1 MTSEPKTGS
10 RLYLLSIVMVAVI
23 GGLLFGYD
31 TAVVSGAEQ
40 ALDQFFR
47 TARDFDYT
55 PWLHGFT
62 ASSALLGC
70 IIGGAISGFCASR
83 LGHKRS
89 LIVAAGL
96 FFVSAVGS
104 WWPESGI
111 LPYGETS
118 RALLISF
125 NFYRI
130 IGGVGVG
137 LASALCP
144 MYIAEI

>member
-47 TARDFDYT
+47 TARAFDYT

-62 ASSALLGC
+62 ASGALLGC
-70 IIGGAISGFCASR
+70 IIGG
-83 LGHKRS
+83 
-89 LIVAAGL
+89 
-96 FFVSAVGS
+96 
-104 WWPESGI
+104 GI
-111 LPYGETS
+111 
-118 RALLISF
+118 
-125 NFYRI
+125 
-130 IGGVGVG
+130 
-137 LASALCP
+137 
-144 MYIAEI
+144 